1 MKGFNVDV
9 GVVPTRIVNEEG
21 RRVQSNLEVDF
32 VCNQGNRRYYV
43 QSSYRMDTEEK
54 IRQERASLMNIDDS
68 FKKIVIVGD
77 DIHIRRDESGI
88 ITMSIYDFL
97 LKENAMEL

>member
-1 MKGFNVDV
+1 MN
-9 GVVPTRIVNEEG
+9 
-21 RRVQSNLEVDF
+21 
-32 VCNQGNRRYYV
+32 
-43 QSSYRMDTEEK
+43 TEEK

>member
-1 MKGFNVDV
+1 
-9 GVVPTRIVNEEG
+9 
-21 RRVQSNLEVDF
+21 
-32 VCNQGNRRYYV
+32 
-43 QSSYRMDTEEK
+43 MDTEEK

>member
-1 MKGFNVDV
+1 
-9 GVVPTRIVNEEG
+9 
-21 RRVQSNLEVDF
+21 VQSNLEVDF

-43 QSSYRMDTEEK
+43 QSSYRMNTEEK

-77 DIHIRRDESGI
+77 DIHIRRDETGI